1 MMKQEFEQLVGKTVE
16 WDVFK
21 MYEAM
26 YMATDLS
33 KQEFVKLLNIKAI
46 PEDPAAIAA
55 REAAQMRNDEYR
67 AQLRALIAIRDD
79 HLENSRR
86 NQKAGLTIFAQSE
99 RYQAQE
105 CDRAIRELRW
115 FIKSCTRR
123 SVNV

>member
-1 MMKQEFEQLVGKTVE
+1 MMKQEFEQLIGKTVE

-26 YMATDLS
+26 YMAVDLP
-33 KQEFVKLLNIKAI
+33 KQEFVKLLNIKMI
-46 PEDPAAIAA
+46 PEDPAAVAA
-55 REAAQMRNDEYR
+55 REAAQIRNEEYR
-67 AQLRALIAIRDD
+67 AQIRALIAIRDN
-79 HLENSRR
+79 HLENSRMHR
-86 NQKAGLTIFAQSE
+86 KAGLTIFAQSE

>member
-33 KQEFVKLLNIKAI
+33 KQDFVNLLNIKVI
-46 PEDPAAIAA
+46 PEDPAAVAA
-55 REAAQMRNDEYR
+55 REAAEKRKLEYK
-67 AQLRALIAIRDD
+67 AQLRALITIRDG
-79 HLENSRR
+79 HLENCRR
-86 NQKAGLTIFAQSE
+86 NRKAGLTIFAASE

-115 FIKSCTRR
+115 FIRSCT
-123 SVNV
+123 

>member
-1 MMKQEFEQLVGKTVE
+1 MMKQEFEQLIGKTVE

-26 YMATDLS
+26 YMATELS
-33 KQEFVKLLNIKAI
+33 KQEFVNLLNIRAI

-55 REAAQMRNDEYR
+55 REAAERRRAEYR
-67 AQLRALIAIRDD
+67 AQLRALTTIRDG
-79 HLENSRR
+79 HLENYRMNR
-86 NQKAGLTIFAQSE
+86 KAGLTIIAASD

-115 FIKSCTRR
+115 FIKTCTT
-123 SVNV
+123 

>member
-1 MMKQEFEQLVGKTVE
+1 MMKQEFEELVGKTVE

-46 PEDPAAIAA
+46 PEDPEVVAA
-55 REAAQMRNDEYR
+55 REANERRKLEYK
-67 AQLRALIAIRDD
+67 AQLRALMTIRDNHMD
-79 HLENSRR
+79 NYRR
-86 NQKAGLTIFAQSE
+86 NMKTGLTVFAQSE

-115 FIKSCTRR
+115 FIKTCTT
-123 SVNV
+123 